1 MSQQRSRSP
10 KDNKGDKS
18 EVDVEFKNQIWADF
32 ETKLDA
38 KNEVV
43 FKEVK
48 EEVKNV
54 VGSLVSREIE
64 RIKTT
69 IAINQKINEANM
81 ASLEKMMTSL
91 CLWRLLSSMQSKTTS
106 PLMLPQVPC
115 PAQVLCILSQ

>member
-18 EVDVEFKNQIWADF
+18 EDVEFKNQIWADF

-43 FKEVK
+43 FKNFK
-48 EEVKNV
+48 DEVKNV

-64 RIKTT
+64 RIETT
-69 IAINQKINEANM
+69 IATNQKTNEANM
-81 ASLEKMMTSL
+81 ASLEK
-91 CLWRLLSSMQSKTTS
+91 
-106 PLMLPQVPC
+106 
-115 PAQVLCILSQ
+115 